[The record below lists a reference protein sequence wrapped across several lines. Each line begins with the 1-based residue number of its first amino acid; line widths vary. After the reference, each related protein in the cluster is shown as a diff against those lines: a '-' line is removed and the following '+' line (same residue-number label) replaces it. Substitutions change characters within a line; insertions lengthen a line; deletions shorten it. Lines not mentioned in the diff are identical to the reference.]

1 MNTMTE
7 NIDYKTL
14 CRNLAKVNY
23 HLLNSLEES
32 EAEVQ
37 NLLEKNLSL
46 QIRNDRLAKNS
57 DLDSDTLFDL
67 RTDNDILRDR
77 VEELERV
84 ARSHGALC
92 SRCDTLLVL
101 SRYNDPASPYDADAL
116 EDHLGGICSSCAAD
130 DRLRNE
136 RRVGRWDS
144 AGAD

>member
-7 NIDYKTL
+7 NINYKTL

-23 HLLNSLEES
+23 HLLNALEES

-37 NLLEKNLSL
+37 NLSEKNLSL
-46 QIRNDRLAKNS
+46 QIRNDHLAKNS
-57 DLDSDTLFDL
+57 DLDSDTVFDL
-67 RTDNDILRDR
+67 RIDNDILRDR

-92 SRCDTLLVL
+92 SRCEVLLIL

-130 DRLRNE
+130 DRLRKE
-136 RRVGRWDS
+136 RGTGTCIS

>member
-37 NLLEKNLSL
+37 NLSEKNLSL
-46 QIRNDRLAKNS
+46 QIRNDRLTKNS
-57 DLDSDTLFDL
+57 DLDSDTVFDL

-77 VEELERV
+77 VEELERI
-84 ARSHGALC
+84 ARIHGALC
-92 SRCDTLLVL
+92 SRCEVLLIL

-130 DRLRNE
+130 DRLRKE
-136 RRVGRWDS
+136 RGTGTCIS